1 MMWLKSLEVKLNHS
15 LLYII
20 SLPSIL
26 LKSQF
31 KCSQVLIIWFCRV
44 VSVEQGKALADKWG
58 AKYVDASAK
67 ENQVACHV
75 INDVM

>member
-1 MMWLKSLEVKLNHS
+1 M
-15 LLYII
+15 
-20 SLPSIL
+20 
-26 LKSQF
+26 
-31 KCSQVLIIWFCRV
+31 